1 MIRPATLDDRDVL
14 RRLWEDFQAE
24 LAAPP
29 YMSETW
35 ERAWQDIEKDIG
47 SEDAAVLLVEED
59 GAAVG
64 HAIAEVD
71 DENAARVH
79 LWDLYLQE
87 GFRGRGVGQELLR
100 EVGQWARGRGA
111 THLTLDVMVSNDRA
125 RHLYERL
132 GFEIIEH
139 LMAVDLARLEHRLEA
154 APGGTSFG
162 SAHVQTDDA
171 AAVERAAQK
180 ILPRLG
186 RTAGTRVEGPRGGWV
201 AVYDELCDREP
212 QQLQRLARE
221 LSYAT
226 GAVVLAIGVE
236 QSAVVRYALYDRGG
250 VVDEYLSVPEFFGP
264 LPPGDVVA
272 LGANP
277 RVVARLTGADPNR
290 IRGLARTASSP
301 DDLLPPEQL
310 VAEIAA
316 AMGVAGAEHG
326 WIGSEA

>member
-1 MIRPATLDDRDVL
+1 VIRPATLADRDVL
-14 RRLWEDFQAE
+14 RSLWEDFQAE

-29 YMSETW
+29 YMNEPW

-47 SEDAAVLLVEED
+47 SDDGLVILAEED
-59 GAAVG
+59 GAAIG

-71 DENAARVH
+71 DENASRVH
-79 LWDLYLQE
+79 LWDLYLRE
-87 GFRGRGVGQELLR
+87 GSRGRGLGQQLLL
-100 EVGQWARGRGA
+100 EVTRWARERGA
-111 THLTLDVMVSNDRA
+111 THVTLDVMVSNDRA

-139 LMAVDLARLEHRLEA
+139 LMAADLARLEHRLEA
-154 APGGTSFG
+154 TPGGRSFG
-162 SAHVQTDDA
+162 SAHVQTDDS

-212 QQLQRLARE
+212 EQLQRLARE

-236 QSAVVRYALYDRGG
+236 QAAVVRYALYDRGG

-290 IRGLARTASSP
+290 IRELARNASSP
-301 DDLLPPEQL
+301 DELLPPEQL
-310 VAEIAA
+310 VTEIAA

-326 WIGSEA
+326 WVGSDA